1 MNDRSIIFITLL
13 LCGLQAVNA
22 QSAPSRFSADTLLAF
37 LPFEDH
43 SGFNGSWNVGADV
56 PRFAAVYMQQRFRV
70 GVIPPSEIIT
80 FGEKRGI
87 AADDL
92 PRIESMRQAAEQ
104 YHTRFIIAGEVTD
117 FSISRF
123 MVSEVQLAGY
133 EAFSAEVRIRF
144 TLYDAQQFG
153 SSRSPIVYEG
163 TAEGMVKDR
172 GLGVT
177 LFGKQTEQTSKY
189 FALDQIAFGT
199 EAFMSTIIGE
209 AVLKCM
215 DDLGTRLERAIP
227 ALVSKQAVL
236 SGSIALDSAAA
247 DSSIV
252 LSRRLITGSVVM
264 VDGDDLFINLGSA
277 DGVKVGDILPVFG
290 SAVPVT
296 DLSTGAVLGT
306 RDERVGEVQ
315 IIEVRAEHLSL
326 GLIVRGKGA
335 IAPKNTVRKVFV
347 R

>member
-1 MNDRSIIFITLL
+1 MIDRSIIIICIL
-13 LCGLQAVNA
+13 LCGVLPAEG
-22 QSAPSRFSADTLLAF
+22 QSAVSRFSNDTLLVF
-37 LPFEDH
+37 LPFEDA
-43 SGFNGSWNVGADV
+43 SGFNGTWNVGADV

-70 GVIPPSEIIT
+70 GVIPPSAVKA
-80 FGEKRGI
+80 FGAESGT
-87 AADDL
+87 ASDEL
-92 PRIESMRQAAEQ
+92 QSIEVMRQTAE
-104 YHTRFIIAGEVTD
+104 HFRSRFIVTGEVTD

-153 SSRSPIVYEG
+153 GSRTAVLYEG
-163 TAEGMVKDR
+163 TAEGTVKDR

-177 LFGKQTEQTSKY
+177 LFGKQTDRTSKY

-209 AVLKCM
+209 ALLKCM
-215 DDLGTRLERAIP
+215 DDLGTRLERAVP

-236 SGSIALDSAAA
+236 SGSFALDSTAA
-247 DSSIV
+247 DTSIV
-252 LSRRLITGSVVM
+252 LSRRLVTGSVVM
-264 VDGDDLFINLGSA
+264 VDGEDLFINLGSA
-277 DGVKVGDILPVFG
+277 DGVTVGDILPVFG
-290 SAVPVT
+290 KAVPVT
-296 DLSTGAVLGT
+296 DPSTGAVLGT

-335 IAPKNTVRKVFV
+335 IAPKHSVRKVFV

>member
-1 MNDRSIIFITLL
+1 MNDRSIIFIALL

-22 QSAPSRFSADTLLAF
+22 QSGPSRFSADTLLAF

-43 SGFNGSWNVGADV
+43 SGFNGNWNVGADV

-70 GVIPPSEIIT
+70 GVIPPSVVT
-80 FGEKRGI
+80 AFGAERGT
-87 AADDL
+87 APDEL
-92 PRIESMRQAAEQ
+92 QRTESMRQTAE
-104 YHTRFIIAGEVTD
+104 HFRSRFIITGEVTD

-144 TLYDAQQFG
+144 TLYDALQFG
-153 SSRSPIVYEG
+153 GSRTPVVYEG
-163 TAEGMVKDR
+163 TAEGTVKDR

-177 LFGKQTEQTSKY
+177 LFGKRTEQTSKY
-189 FALDQIAFGT
+189 FALDEIAFGT

-209 AVLKCM
+209 ALLKCM

-236 SGSIALDSAAA
+236 SGNFALDSAAA
-247 DSSIV
+247 DTSII

-277 DGVKVGDILPVFG
+277 DGVTVGDILPVFG

-296 DLSTGAVLGT
+296 DPSTGTVLGT
-306 RDERVGEVQ
+306 RDERIGEVQ